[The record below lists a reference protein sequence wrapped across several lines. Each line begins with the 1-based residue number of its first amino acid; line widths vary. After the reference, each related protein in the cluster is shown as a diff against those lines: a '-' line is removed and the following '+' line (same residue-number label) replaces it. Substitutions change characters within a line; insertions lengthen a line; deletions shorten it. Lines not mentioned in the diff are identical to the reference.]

1 MRNWPLEGHGTLAL
15 SNVLCSQWH
24 VQIGRAGNDQHVTL
38 QEIIVFLQYSCKM
51 HSAHLIAGIEPGHC
65 ESTPG
70 WDAHQT
76 GAIGHS
82 ATVLKP
88 VCSAGVH
95 KPAVQLCEAFQL
107 G

>member
-1 MRNWPLEGHGTLAL
+1 
-15 SNVLCSQWH
+15 
-24 VQIGRAGNDQHVTL
+24 
-38 QEIIVFLQYSCKM
+38 M
-51 HSAHLIAGIEPGHC
+51 HSTHLIAGIEPRHC

-82 ATVLKP
+82 ATVLQP

-107 G
+107 GWRKLGQRPNGMLEWAKKEVKDFAEFWFWPEYLEADTCYC